1 MQTMNVETSRIS
13 KWTLRASTSSR
24 NSWYAVGSSTP
35 KVGPNGES
43 RSVWKANATAMVRQ
57 TC

>member
-1 MQTMNVETSRIS
+1 MNVETSRIS
-13 KWTLRASTSSR
+13 KWTLRASISSR

-35 KVGPNGES
+35 KVGANGES